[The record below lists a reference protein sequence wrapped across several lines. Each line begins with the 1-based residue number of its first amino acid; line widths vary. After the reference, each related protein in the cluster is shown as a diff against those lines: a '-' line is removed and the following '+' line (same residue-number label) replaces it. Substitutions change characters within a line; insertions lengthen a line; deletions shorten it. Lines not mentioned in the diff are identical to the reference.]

1 MRKLMEISDGDM
13 IIWGIKHGNPY
24 ENLETFLKIYK
35 WYPEILNKLT
45 LYSVAQLIQNINHRV
60 SYLDYFFDILENRR
74 PELLWHL
81 SSIPGFDADTQ
92 YSNVSQDVRMG
103 LLERVKRIS
112 LKQQEAE
119 KQQEE
124 NPQIE
129 IPQFEEQPEG
139 NDPDKIAQINAL
151 IKIARKLDQT
161 KKYNLADKFTNI
173 LGRYNV

>member
-1 MRKLMEISDGDM
+1 LEIY
-13 IIWGIKHGNPY
+13 N
-24 ENLETFLKIYK
+24 

-45 LYSVAQLIQNINHRV
+45 LHSVVKLIQNINHRV
-60 SYLDYFFDILENRR
+60 SYLDYFLNILESRR

-81 SSIPGFDADTQ
+81 SSVPGFSEDSQ
-92 YSNVSQDVRMG
+92 FSNISQDVRMS
-103 LLERVKRIS
+103 LLERVRRIS

-124 NPQIE
+124 NPQKE
-129 IPQFEEQPEG
+129 IPEFEEQPEG

-151 IKIARKLDQT
+151 IKIARKLDQI